1 MLATTLRATLVDDTW
16 SRTASIRIFSLDPG
30 PRSATDAVIGRP
42 VCQRRID
49 QIIGRPIDEGS
60 LGAVRKR
67 RLSRSSVVD
76 ETAELDA
83 ALAGGDH
90 TVAQEWRQHRA
101 VGKAGVSYLDT
112 GGALRPAVFIH
123 GLGTSSLLWR
133 HVLPE
138 ISDRRRCVA
147 VDLPFHGGT
156 RASPGQVF
164 SLPAL
169 ADLVVA
175 WCDELGLEEFDLVG
189 NDTGGAI
196 AQVVAARYGDRVAT
210 LTLTNCDV
218 YDNIPTQAFWPTYLL
233 ARAGLLAP
241 AMAKALHHLPAARR
255 RAYGA
260 GYENVQAALPL
271 PVARAWLAPLVG
283 TPERARA
290 FQQAILSIR
299 AADLVAVEPELSRL
313 NTTTHLVWGTG
324 DRFFPLRWA
333 HRLQSTIP
341 GVQSLDRVA
350 GGRLFF
356 PDERGHELA
365 GILQR
370 NWSNAQTADASQ
382 RLG

>member
-1 MLATTLRATLVDDTW
+1 MTVEVGARRRLRPPGDD
-16 SRTASIRIFSLDPG
+16 AAELHAALLEG
-30 PRSATDAVIGRP
+30 
-42 VCQRRID
+42 D
-49 QIIGRPIDEGS
+49 QTITPAWRLRLS
-60 LGAVRKR
+60 LG
-67 RLSRSSVVD
+67 D
-76 ETAELDA
+76 TE
-83 ALAGGDH
+83 
-90 TVAQEWRQHRA
+90 
-101 VGKAGVSYLDT
+101 VSYLDT
-112 GGALRPAVFIH
+112 GGDVQRPAVFLH
-123 GLGTSSLLWR
+123 GLGTSALLWR

-138 ISDRRRCVA
+138 VRGWRRCVA
-147 VDLPFHGGT
+147 LDLPFHGGT
-156 RASPGQVF
+156 RAGPGQVF

-169 ADLVVA
+169 ADLVVTC
-175 WCDELGLEEFDLVG
+175 CDRLGLDEFDLVG

-196 AQVVAARYGDRVAT
+196 AQVVAARYRDRVAT

-218 YDNIPTQAFWPTYLL
+218 YDNIPTRAFLPTYLL

-241 AMAKALHHLPAARR
+241 AMAGALRRLPAARR

-260 GYENVQAALPL
+260 GYEDVEEALPL

-313 NTTTHLVWGTG
+313 NTPTHLVWGTG

-341 GVQSLDRVA
+341 GVQSLDQVA

-365 GILQR
+365 EIMLR
-370 NWSNAQTADASQ
+370 NWSSA
-382 RLG
+382 